1 MNYATVILIRPPSTA
16 SLDFGG
22 STKKSFSGHELE
34 LGLLY
39 LTSFLKDKGV
49 SVDFIDLSLY
59 EDWQKRLREKMLTK
73 KYVWAGLTAYTNFIN
88 TANHVAGLIKEYQP
102 GIQTVIGGHHASALP
117 KQTLEKFTNFDFLI
131 SGEGEETMFELIS
144 EISYAKI
151 DGLVWH
157 SDKNQIIVNAPRQSL
172 LDFNSQP
179 FPDRSV
185 LDFKYY
191 TPLPG
196 NYHQL
201 PSTAIL
207 SSKGCPFKCT
217 FCART
222 GTRYKD
228 IIRYRTVDSMLA
240 EIKLCI
246 EKYNIHDFRFYDDTF
261 VLPPSRLK
269 EFCERLIKEKIKIS
283 WNCFAH
289 VNTVN
294 KESLKLMKKAGCY
307 HIKYGVEFGT
317 QKWLDLT
324 KKNATLDQAR
334 IAIRE
339 TKKAGIAA
347 KASFIIGMP
356 GESKEEVEA
365 TLKFAQELNPSF
377 VTFGIFTPLP
387 GSEIYDDLI
396 KSKNLLHQNW
406 DGYFNKTEK
415 LIKNQLDLDYLAK
428 KVKQGY
434 QRVYFAPKYILHRI
448 IHLIRNFSLIE
459 IKILIQGFLIM
470 IKK

>member
-1 MNYATVILIRPPSTA
+1 MMDTQIILIRPPSTS

-22 STKKSFSGHELE
+22 STKKSFGGHELE

-39 LTSFLKDKGV
+39 LASYLKQKGI
-49 SVDFIDLSLY
+49 SVNFIDLSLY
-59 EDWQKRLREKMLTK
+59 KNWQEQLRKKMINK
-73 KYVWAGLTAYTNFIN
+73 KYDWAGLTAYTNFIN
-88 TANHVAGLIKEYQP
+88 TANKVAGLIKKYQP
-102 GIQTVIGGHHASALP
+102 DIKTVIGGHHASALP
-117 KQTLEKFTNFDFLI
+117 IQTLEEFENFDFLVN
-131 SGEGEETMFELIS
+131 GEGEETLFELITKNP
-144 EISYAKI
+144 YYKI
-151 DGLVWH
+151 DGLVWR
-157 SDKNQIIVNAPRQSL
+157 SNKNEIIKNQPRQSII
-172 LDFNSQP
+172 DFNNIP
-179 FPDRSV
+179 FPDRDL

-191 TPLPG
+191 TPPPG

-222 GTRYKD
+222 GTRYKNLT
-228 IIRYRTVDSMLA
+228 RYRTVDSILS
-240 EIKLCI
+240 EIKFCI
-246 EKYNIHDFRFYDDTF
+246 EKYKIYDFRFYDDTF

-269 EFCERLIKEKIKIS
+269 EFCERIIKEKIKIS
-283 WNCFAH
+283 WNSFAH

-324 KKNATLDQAR
+324 KKSATLDQAR
-334 IAIRE
+334 KAIKE

-356 GESKEEVEA
+356 DESKEEVEA
-365 TLKFAQELNPSF
+365 TLQFAKELNPSF

-387 GSEIYDDLI
+387 GSEIYDDLV
-396 KSKNLLHQNW
+396 KNKNLIHQKW
-406 DGYFNKTEK
+406 DRYFDKKEK
-415 LIKNQLDLDYLAK
+415 IIKNQLDLEYLAK

-434 QRVYFAPKYILHRI
+434 QMVYFSPRYIIHRL

-459 IKILIQGFLIM
+459 IKILIQGFLI
-470 IKK
+470 IIRK